1 MMFSYRKLSKI
12 MAGSLLMLASLADA
26 SAVYNSE
33 AQGKSQAA
41 AVGNLRMNALRDSL
55 KKLLP
60 PDAVK
65 QNARVIRNEVILK
78 VNIYTSVDEDS
89 LTVKEAKGKYLVSG
103 PVTVDE
109 DNLITNLKG
118 IPGVGDKLLVTAA
131 AGSPD
136 AGKKTDGTE
145 TGVSSDVVNNG
156 SDNDVT
162 DEEYLKVNVS
172 LPATVSDKNIIEPAE
187 FMELISEQDDDKIID
202 YLKQGMN
209 PNVLSENKRPALYEY
224 LNAGGSNYLV
234 VYAFIGAGADIMMR
248 DENGSYAL
256 LERICSS
263 GDPVLEKVLD
273 VYKPVLKDIKF
284 ADGGTPLTVFLG
296 NSFYRHGSTASTVRI
311 LDKLLKA
318 GVDPNARIPGTAG
331 EPVLFRTIISGS
343 LDIQAPEVLKRFME
357 AKPDLEA
364 KDGAGRTALFV
375 AVENNAP
382 AQAAMLI
389 ESGASVNAVN
399 NAGYT
404 VLASAA
410 GRSGDNQQMID
421 LLLDHGADANV
432 PAGED
437 RSTVL
442 MNAVKAGNE
451 NTVKSLLAHKS
462 DPNISNRD
470 GNSALSLALSAF
482 DLDKQKGII
491 EALLKA
497 GANPNAAD
505 TDGYTPLFYALT
517 RGNVNIVK
525 LLAENGGDLAAA
537 AGTRLPAAEDEE
549 QVTLYDFI
557 SQQDAPEMAELK
569 AYLKEKLGK

>member
-131 AGSPD
+131 TGTPD
-136 AGKKTDGTE
+136 AGEKTDGTE

-296 NSFYRHGSTASTVRI
+296 NAFYRHGSTASTVRI

-343 LDIQAPEVLKRFME
+343 LDIQDPEVLKRFME

-470 GNSALSLALSAF
+470 GNTALSLALSAF

-517 RGNVNIVK
+517 RCNVNIVK

>member
-131 AGSPD
+131 TGTPD
-136 AGKKTDGTE
+136 AGEKTDGTE

-296 NSFYRHGSTASTVRI
+296 NAFYRHGSTASTVRI

-343 LDIQAPEVLKRFME
+343 LDIQDPEVLKRFME

-410 GRSGDNQQMID
+410 GRSCDNQQMID

-470 GNSALSLALSAF
+470 GNTALSLALSAF

>member
-1 MMFSYRKLSKI
+1 
-12 MAGSLLMLASLADA
+12 
-26 SAVYNSE
+26 
-33 AQGKSQAA
+33 
-41 AVGNLRMNALRDSL
+41 
-55 KKLLP
+55 
-60 PDAVK
+60 
-65 QNARVIRNEVILK
+65 
-78 VNIYTSVDEDS
+78 
-89 LTVKEAKGKYLVSG
+89 
-103 PVTVDE
+103 
-109 DNLITNLKG
+109 
-118 IPGVGDKLLVTAA
+118 
-131 AGSPD
+131 
-136 AGKKTDGTE
+136 
-145 TGVSSDVVNNG
+145 
-156 SDNDVT
+156 
-162 DEEYLKVNVS
+162 
-172 LPATVSDKNIIEPAE
+172 
-187 FMELISEQDDDKIID
+187 
-202 YLKQGMN
+202 
-209 PNVLSENKRPALYEY
+209 
-224 LNAGGSNYLV
+224 
-234 VYAFIGAGADIMMR
+234 
-248 DENGSYAL
+248 
-256 LERICSS
+256 
-263 GDPVLEKVLD
+263 
-273 VYKPVLKDIKF
+273 
-284 ADGGTPLTVFLG
+284 
-296 NSFYRHGSTASTVRI
+296 
-311 LDKLLKA
+311 
-318 GVDPNARIPGTAG
+318 
-331 EPVLFRTIISGS
+331 
-343 LDIQAPEVLKRFME
+343 ME

-470 GNSALSLALSAF
+470 GNTALSLALSAF